1 MIATARTAQHIA
13 LLTCLAFLAA
23 CGREQ
28 AGDAGSARDPDRQAQ
43 SALGGVV
50 KRATDEARKKL
61 ATENIRISDGLHINV
76 NGTTLR
82 RQDVR
87 PKAEITPQ
95 GTLLIDGRAVEAT
108 PAQTALLLDYRSR
121 IIAIAETGMDI
132 GVQGADLAAKAM
144 GEAVKGAFSGKSG
157 ADIERSIE
165 AEAEGIQR
173 AATQLCDR
181 LPALLS
187 SQRRLAAALPEFVPY
202 ATMDESDIDD
212 CMENRNGATRD
223 ERRAHRRE
231 EIRSGIR
238 SSIRR
243 AVQSGGLATR
253 DATAAPAEGRTGEA
267 PTTE

>member
-1 MIATARTAQHIA
+1 MIATVRTAQHIV
-13 LLTCLAFLAA
+13 LLACLVFLAA

-28 AGDAGSARDPDRQAQ
+28 AGDAGSAPDPDHPAR

-61 ATENIRISDGLHINV
+61 ATENIRISDGLRINA
-76 NGTTLR
+76 NGTTLHR
-82 RQDVR
+82 RDAR

-95 GTLLIDGRAVEAT
+95 GTLLIDGRAVAAT

-132 GVQGADLAAKAM
+132 GVQGADLAARAM
-144 GEAVKGAFSGKSG
+144 GAAVKGIFSGKSG

-165 AEAEGIQR
+165 TEAEGIQR

-187 SQRRLAAALPEFVPY
+187 SQRRLAAALPEFAPY

-212 CMENRNGATRD
+212 CMEDRDGATRD
-223 ERRAHRRE
+223 ERRTRRRE

-243 AVQSGGLATR
+243 AVQSGGLATH
-253 DATAAPAEGRTGEA
+253 DATAEDRTGEA
-267 PTTE
+267 PATE